1 MTNVDIYNDIYKEI
15 SEMIGVENSLKIYN
29 HFKGQQVSFPIR
41 LYNPQLI
48 KDAVIKDFNGTNIK
62 ELVQRYNYAERTIRR
77 MLKESD
83 KQ

>member
-15 SEMIGVENSLKIYN
+15 SEMIGVDAMLKIYS
-29 HFKGQQVSFPIR
+29 HFKGQQVNFPVR

-62 ELVQRYNYAERTIRR
+62 ELSQKYNYSERTIRR
-77 MLKESD
+77 MIKESD
-83 KQ
+83 IR